1 VQSAD
6 GKSRAIDDAL
16 QLHQATGVDG
26 DDGGCAGLLDGIDLG
41 TRHGAGDLW
50 EFDRECSAETAAF
63 LGDVHFSQ
71 REALN
76 FRQQFSRTRLDAQLA
91 QGVAAVV
98 IGDDTVE
105 SRSHILDAGHF
116 EQESR
121 KLPDSRLQTMDLGEQ
136 RGIVLEDVREMMRDH
151 GCARAGGHDD
161 VFRIAEDVQE
171 MPGDGARFVRIA
183 GVEGGLAAAGLG
195 FWKIHL
201 VAQALQHLSDG
212 DADLRENLIHDA
224 GDKQRDAS
232 THWGEFNMP
241 AEFRI
246 GAVELI
252 TQPCEDNYIALEQGN
267 ILYFPRTP
275 FVFGEE
281 ERELLRNTGLSS
293 SSHHKNIAY
302 RPAEDKVT
310 GFDPAAV
317 ADPEKLRQ
325 AMRLYSE
332 RALVFLWKLLPRYM
346 EKARID
352 FASFRPQEEEGR
364 DLATKKRNDL
374 LHVDAFPTRPTG
386 GDMILRFF
394 TNIHPT
400 KPRVWMT
407 SDPFGVLAPQYAS
420 AAGLGEVARHPK
432 GSLGARVL
440 GAFGGVDAKRSAYD
454 RFMLGFHDYLKF
466 NGEYQ
471 ESCAKY
477 RFEFPP
483 DSTWMVFT
491 DVVPHSVLSGRYAL
505 EQTVIVRR
513 DTLARR
519 ENAPIE
525 ILQGL
530 CGRPLA

>member
-1 VQSAD
+1 
-6 GKSRAIDDAL
+6 
-16 QLHQATGVDG
+16 
-26 DDGGCAGLLDGIDLG
+26 
-41 TRHGAGDLW
+41 
-50 EFDRECSAETAAF
+50 
-63 LGDVHFSQ
+63 
-71 REALN
+71 
-76 FRQQFSRTRLDAQLA
+76 
-91 QGVAAVV
+91 
-98 IGDDTVE
+98 
-105 SRSHILDAGHF
+105 
-116 EQESR
+116 
-121 KLPDSRLQTMDLGEQ
+121 
-136 RGIVLEDVREMMRDH
+136 
-151 GCARAGGHDD
+151 
-161 VFRIAEDVQE
+161 
-171 MPGDGARFVRIA
+171 
-183 GVEGGLAAAGLG
+183 
-195 FWKIHL
+195 
-201 VAQALQHLSDG
+201 
-212 DADLRENLIHDA
+212 
-224 GDKQRDAS
+224 
-232 THWGEFNMP
+232 MP
-241 AEFRI
+241 AEFKME
-246 GAVELI
+246 AVELVTI
-252 TQPCEDNYIALEQGN
+252 SDIQPREENYLALERGN

-275 FVFGEE
+275 FAFPEE
-281 ERELLRNTGLSS
+281 ERELLRSTGLSS

-317 ADPEKLRQ
+317 PDPGKLRD
-325 AMRLYSE
+325 AMRVYSE
-332 RALVFLWKLLPRYM
+332 RALAFLWKLLPRYM
-346 EKARID
+346 EQARID

-364 DLATKKRNDL
+364 DLPTKKRNDL

-394 TNIHPT
+394 TNIHQT
-400 KPRVWMT
+400 KPRVWTT
-407 SDPFGVLAPQYAS
+407 SDPFSVLAPRYAS
-420 AAGLGEVARHPK
+420 AAGLGEVASHPK

-530 CGRPLA
+530 CGRQLA